1 MLKLYFENKITL
13 AYLLIGSLWILF
25 SDRILHFF
33 VDDANLLTQLQ
44 TFKGW
49 FYILI
54 TALLLHSFLKNH
66 LEKLRAAQQRAL
78 ESDKLKTA
86 FIQNISHEV
95 RTPMN
100 GILGFTNLLVKEDIT
115 PQERKRFTEY
125 VSVSTLQL
133 LTIVEE
139 IIELSLIQVGNVKV
153 KESNI
158 NLDNLMED
166 ILTSNQPQIKPEVN
180 LSYKK
185 SSIEEVPTNVLLD
198 SDKVKEIFRSLI
210 NNANKFSEEG
220 QILFGY
226 SIKNHAIEFFV
237 KDSGIGI
244 SPELQQTIFESF
256 RKSGKSN
263 KLYDGVGLGLSIC
276 KGYLQLLNGSIR
288 VESEPNKGSCFYFTL
303 PLKHPH

>member
-1 MLKLYFENKITL
+1 MKKIYFENKITL
-13 AYLLIGSLWILF
+13 AYLLIGSFWILF
-25 SDRILHFF
+25 SDKILHYF
-33 VDDANLLTQLQ
+33 VEDATLLTQMQ

-54 TALLLHSFLKNH
+54 TALLLHFFLKNH

-115 PQERKRFTEY
+115 PQERERFSEY
-125 VSVSTLQL
+125 VSISTLQL

-139 IIELSLIQVGNVKV
+139 IIELSLIQVGNVEI
-153 KESNI
+153 KESVV
-158 NLDNLMED
+158 NLNDLMED
-166 ILTSNQPQIKPEVN
+166 VLKTNLPQIKREVVLN
-180 LSYKK
+180 YKK
-185 SSIEEVPTNVLLD
+185 NPLNTTTSVLLD
-198 SDKVKEIFRSLI
+198 YDKIKEIFKSLI
-210 NNANKFSEEG
+210 NNANKFSEQG
-220 QILFGY
+220 HITFGY
-226 SIKNHAIEFFV
+226 SIKNQELEFFV

-244 SPELQQTIFESF
+244 SPEIQQTIFDSF

-288 VESEPNKGSCFYFTL
+288 VESEPNKGSCFYFTV
-303 PLKHPH
+303 PLKHLH